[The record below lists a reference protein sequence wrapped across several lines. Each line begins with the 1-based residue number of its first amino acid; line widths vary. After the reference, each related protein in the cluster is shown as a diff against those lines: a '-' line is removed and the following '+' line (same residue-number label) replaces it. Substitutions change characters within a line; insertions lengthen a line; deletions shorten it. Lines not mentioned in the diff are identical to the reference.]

1 MKADSEIGLVP
12 PLAHFASGGNYPI
25 IRMMKSE
32 WLPLLAPCSHI
43 CLCPNRI
50 DPFENINFI
59 FGVDAGVIFV
69 IWDPLIYFLLLI
81 LLIWDFLIYLIWLIL
96 LIWDPP
102 ICLILLILLI

>member
-1 MKADSEIGLVP
+1 MKADSAIGLVP

-50 DPFENINFI
+50 DPFESINFI
-59 FGVDAGVIFV
+59 FGVDAGVLSTNLRFTHSRDAAGLSMPQVPNIMCFMN
-69 IWDPLIYFLLLI
+69 
-81 LLIWDFLIYLIWLIL
+81 
-96 LIWDPP
+96 
-102 ICLILLILLI
+102 

>member
-1 MKADSEIGLVP
+1 MKADCEIGLVP
-12 PLAHFASGGNYPI
+12 PLAYFASGGNYPI

-59 FGVDAGVIFV
+59 FGVDAGVI
-69 IWDPLIYFLLLI
+69 LCAIYVSPVLQGLFCML
-81 LLIWDFLIYLIWLIL
+81 FT
-96 LIWDPP
+96 
-102 ICLILLILLI
+102 